1 MKKLFT
7 IPNAKFAVIA
17 GLGMYFAYIYLTGKW
32 AYYIDPRFQWLSIVA
47 VAIFGFLAVSFI
59 GETTHEHSHNH
70 DHEHEHHDHQ
80 HDHDDHD
87 HAHNHSAVWPVI
99 IVAIPLLLGV
109 LMPAKP
115 LGANAID
122 ARGIDTD
129 FSSVSL
135 SNSSSKSLTIVPS
148 ERNVLDWARA
158 FASSTNPAEFN
169 GQEANVVG
177 FVYRDG
183 RFDDGHFM
191 VARFTLTCCVAD
203 ALAIGVVVR
212 NPEDATSFAT
222 DSWVK
227 IEGYFQETEF
237 DGNLI
242 PVLFAEKI
250 TPVEQPDQ
258 PYLYQ

>member
-1 MKKLFT
+1 MKKLLT
-7 IPNAKFAVIA
+7 LQNAKFVVVV
-17 GLGMYFAYIYLTGKW
+17 GLGLYFASIYLTGKW
-32 AYYIDPRFQWLSIVA
+32 AYYIDPRFQWLSVVA
-47 VAIFGFLAVSFI
+47 VVILGFLAVSFI
-59 GETTHEHSHNH
+59 GRVEHDHDHEHHNH
-70 DHEHEHHDHQ
+70 DH

-87 HAHNHSAVWPVI
+87 HHHSHDDRSHTSVWAVV
-99 IVAIPLLLGV
+99 IVAIPLLIGAL
-109 LMPAKP
+109 LPAKP
-115 LGANAID
+115 LGAKAIE

-135 SNSSSKSLTIVPS
+135 SRSSSKSLTIVPS

-158 FASSTNPAEFN
+158 FATSVNPAEFN

-177 FVYRDG
+177 FVYRDS
-183 RFDDGHFM
+183 RFDDDHFM

-203 ALAIGVVVR
+203 ALAIGIVVR
-212 NPEDATSFAT
+212 TPETAVAFAT

-227 IEGYFQETEF
+227 VEGHFQETEF
-237 DGNLI
+237 NGNFI
-242 PVLFAEKI
+242 PVLYAEKI

>member
-1 MKKLFT
+1 MKKLLT
-7 IPNAKFAVIA
+7 IHNAKFMVIT
-17 GLGMYFAYIYLTGKW
+17 GLGLYFAYIYVSGTW
-32 AYYIDPRFQWLSIVA
+32 AYYIDPRFQWLSVVA
-47 VAIFGFLAVSFI
+47 VLIFGFLAVSYF
-59 GETTHEHSHNH
+59 GSAEHEHDHHDHDHDHEHSHDHGH
-70 DHEHEHHDHQ
+70 DHEHN
-80 HDHDDHD
+80 
-87 HAHNHSAVWPVI
+87 HNSVWPVLV
-99 IVAIPLLLGV
+99 VAIPLAIGV

-158 FASSTNPAEFN
+158 FATSTNPAEFN
-169 GQEANVVG
+169 DQEASVIG

-191 VARFTLTCCVAD
+191 VARFTITCCVAD
-203 ALAIGVVVR
+203 ALAIGVVVKS
-212 NPEDATSFAT
+212 PEDAAVLAT

-227 IEGYFQETEF
+227 VQGHFQETEF

-242 PVLFAEKI
+242 PILYAEKV